1 MAIIIKRNEE
11 RISKVTV
18 KELSYI
24 IRLTR
29 TSNSKQVERFEI
41 INDNLPNCAAHSKVL
56 CPEEMWA
63 IYEYMKKVVEGA

>member
-18 KELSYI
+18 KELSYN
-24 IRLTR
+24 IRLTD
-29 TSNSKQVERFEI
+29 TSSSKQVERFEI

-56 CPEEMWA
+56 CPEEMLA
-63 IYEYMKKVVEGA
+63 IYEYMKKVVKGA

>member
-18 KELSYI
+18 KELSYSI
-24 IRLTR
+24 QFTGLGY
-29 TSNSKQVERFEI
+29 NKQVESFEI
-41 INDNLPNCAAHSKVL
+41 INDNLPNCAAHVKVL
-56 CPEEMWA
+56 CPEEMMA

>member
-18 KELSYI
+18 KELSYS
-24 IRLTR
+24 IRLTD
-29 TSNSKQVERFEI
+29 TSSSKQIERFEI

-56 CPEEMWA
+56 CPEEMIA
-63 IYEYMKKVVEGA
+63 IYEYMKKVVNGA

>member
-18 KELSYI
+18 KELSYSI
-24 IRLTR
+24 QFTGLD
-29 TSNSKQVERFEI
+29 NNKQVEKFEI
-41 INDNLPNCAAHSKVL
+41 INDNLPNCAAHTKVL
-56 CPEEMWA
+56 CPEEMLA

>member
-18 KELSYI
+18 KELSYSI
-24 IRLTR
+24 QFTGLG
-29 TSNSKQVERFEI
+29 NNKQVERFEI
-41 INDNLPNCAAHSKVL
+41 INDNLPNCAAHTKVL
-56 CPEEMWA
+56 CSEEMLA